1 MSPDERTIRY
11 IRQVCRHLFWP
22 PYRIRVRRELTDHI
36 FSRAEYLYSS
46 RGFSWEQ
53 AVIRSLQML
62 GDPDE
67 LGKSLR
73 RARFSLPALIC
84 LALTGLI
91 WAAITACS
99 VYLLLHLF
107 V

>member
-1 MSPDERTIRY
+1 
-11 IRQVCRHLFWP
+11 
-22 PYRIRVRRELTDHI
+22 
-36 FSRAEYLYSS
+36 
-46 RGFSWEQ
+46 
-53 AVIRSLQML
+53 ML

-73 RARFSLPALIC
+73 RARFPLPALIC